1 MVEESQNFKAS
12 EICRNVFFDCF
23 TCFPNMLKILDVS
36 NDTTAAGAG
45 LWHERP
51 SATGNGSRRM
61 FVDVGGQATHWGC
74 LEQQRTIC

>member
-1 MVEESQNFKAS
+1 MTEISGKRQQQRLKRVKAS
-12 EICRNVFFDCF
+12 KLHKNCRTVFFDCF

-61 FVDVGGQATHWGC
+61 FVDVGGQATH
-74 LEQQRTIC
+74 